1 MQGIRQ
7 VLNADCKTSHLV
19 QTWQD
24 VDVLESLQ
32 KVLKPLANFTDILSG
47 EKRVMLSALR
57 PVLYILKN
65 DVLAKSEGDSEL
77 TADIKRRILV
87 YMKSKYR
94 DSERSELLDVAS
106 FLDLSL

>member
-1 MQGIRQ
+1 M
-7 VLNADCKTSHLV
+7 
-19 QTWQD
+19 
-24 VDVLESLQ
+24 LESLQ
-32 KVLKPLANFTDILSG
+32 KVLKPLANFTVI
-47 EKRVMLSALR
+47 LSALR

-106 FLDLSL
+106 FLTLSL